1 MNERTRIQI
10 EEMKKQTIGVEVEMY
25 NITREK
31 ACRTIAAYYGTEN
44 TVRYIGG
51 SYYAWACKDN
61 QGREWKI
68 TRDSS
73 IYADCD
79 EEKTEMGTPIL
90 HYSDIEGLQ
99 KIIRNLR
106 HAGAKSDPAHMCGV
120 HIHIG
125 LGEHSPQTLRNL
137 ANIMASHESLLI
149 SALRLD
155 RSRINA
161 TAIRSTRISLPS

>member
-1 MNERTRIQI
+1 MNEKTRIQI

-31 ACRTIAAYYGTEN
+31 ACRTIAAYYGTED

-51 SYYAWACKDN
+51 GYYAWACKDN

-73 IYADCD
+73 IHAARD

-90 HYSDIEGLQ
+90 RYSDIEDLQ
-99 KIIRNLR
+99 EIIRNLR

-155 RSRINA
+155 RNRIN
-161 TAIRSTRISLPS
+161 R